1 MGFILGVF
9 LLAQPSP
16 EPGDWAGTGTN
27 VGDTKGMWQRDTCA
41 PPSSQLVSIP
51 KAGGFHGAGDLSRAG
66 IGILSLPTVAVWKW
80 AERKRAVKQTKALM
94 QVASFPLR
102 LQSLVKMLILEGSK
116 RRLALIWTT
125 LRDLRGGERA
135 WDGTSWSL
143 PQLQV
148 CPFPSFSLLFLPF
161 PSFSQE
167 VEEDQ
172 TPSPSRAQ
180 GDPPRLGTATL
191 RPNSFKGLS
200 KR

>member
-9 LLAQPSP
+9 LSAQPSP
-16 EPGDWAGTGTN
+16 EPGDWAGIRTN

-41 PPSSQLVSIP
+41 PPSSRMVSIP

-135 WDGTSWSL
+135 WDGIRHGMGHPEVSHSSRFAL
-143 PQLQV
+143 
-148 CPFPSFSLLFLPF
+148 FPPF

-180 GDPPRLGTATL
+180 GDPSRLGTATL
-191 RPNSFKGLS
+191 HPNSFKGLS